1 MSPERL
7 LRIARWETTRSV
19 GSVDRRTGVA
29 IVVVLVV
36 LGALVPALLVV
47 NPTPGADLY
56 RVGVSDSNPY
66 HDVVAADP
74 QLQAVA
80 VSTGE
85 YPDAGADIFLSG
97 SEVLVKDT
105 EKSKAAAGVFRDAV
119 ADYNTHLMRL
129 EPDTSAAFPVT
140 VNLRYVEQSA
150 LEIGGADAERPG
162 EEQGEQGE
170 GGETGAVT
178 TTTDLE
184 GDDGAGEAGT
194 TSRGDGATDEAPGD
208 TADGQPTGTTVGG
221 SAPDDGSADTEAPGA
236 TEPDD
241 GFVPSSPVDRF
252 FGTDQSGTPASIT
265 PPFPLESLLLAFVF
279 LLPYNFVIQAYGS
292 SVIAERIN
300 RRGEPMLVSP
310 ATRGDIIFGKALP
323 YFLGSVAVTAVI
335 ARFLGGGVLSV
346 AALAPIAALFIA
358 ATFLAGLLSRSYKE
372 LTFSTVTISVLLTGY
387 AFLPAVFAEVHPIA
401 AISPLTTV
409 VHELQGTVVTWQS
422 FFFGTFPATLL
433 AIVLFALGTGI
444 YREEDLF
451 TQRPLPQKTL
461 DALAAPL
468 HTRMRVGLWTAL
480 FIPFVLVAELL
491 AVAILYLLPVAISI
505 PILLAVI
512 ALIEELAKSIHVYAG
527 YARGRFADGLPN
539 ALLIGGISGLGFFVA
554 EKVLAITQLVG
565 LPNLDVGQAAFA
577 PEVLGLTPAL
587 LLFAPLVLH
596 TTTAALSAVG
606 AERSRR
612 WYGVCLLLAAAIH
625 FGYNYAVVS
634 TLG

>member
-7 LRIARWETTRSV
+7 LHIARWETTRSV
-19 GSVDRRTGVA
+19 GSVDRRTGAA
-29 IVVVLVV
+29 IVAVFLV

-66 HDVVAADP
+66 HDVVATDP

-80 VSTGE
+80 PSVGE
-85 YPDAGADIFLSG
+85 ETDTRADIILSG
-97 SEVLVKDT
+97 SEVRVRDT

-119 ADYNTHLMRL
+119 ADYNTRLMRL
-129 EPDTSAAFPVT
+129 ESETSAAFPVT
-140 VNLRYVEQSA
+140 VSLRYVEQSA
-150 LEIGGADAERPG
+150 LEIDGGDA
-162 EEQGEQGE
+162 EQGEDDQSGE
-170 GGETGAVT
+170 DETGAVP
-178 TTTDLE
+178 TTTDVGE
-184 GDDGAGEAGT
+184 DDGAGEAGT
-194 TSRGDGATDEAPGD
+194 TSTGSGETDEAPD
-208 TADGQPTGTTVGG
+208 QTSDGQPAGTTVDESTPGDG
-221 SAPDDGSADTEAPGA
+221 TAGTETPGATDPDDGIL
-236 TEPDD
+236 
-241 GFVPSSPVDRF
+241 PSSPVDRF
-252 FGTDQSGTPASIT
+252 FGTDQAGTPASIT

-323 YFLGSVAVTAVI
+323 YFLGSVAITAVI
-335 ARFLGGGVLSV
+335 ALVLGGGVLSV

-372 LTFSTVTISVLLTGY
+372 LTFSTVTISVMLTGY

-451 TQRPLPQKTL
+451 TQRPLPQKAL

-468 HTRMRVGLWTAL
+468 HTRARVGLWTAL

-491 AVAILYLLPVAISI
+491 AVAILYLLPVGISI

-512 ALIEELAKSIHVYAG
+512 ALIEEFAKSIHVYAG

-539 ALLIGGISGLGFFVA
+539 ALTIGAISGVGFFVA

-565 LPNLDVGQAAFA
+565 LPNLDIGQAAFA
-577 PEVLGLTPAL
+577 PEVLGLTPAF

-596 TTTAALSAVG
+596 TTTAALSAAG

-612 WYGVCLLLAAAIH
+612 WYGVSLLLAAAIH